1 MVSSELELPEDFDA
15 AFYTS
20 LRNKGGLI
28 FVTIAMFQ
36 SFRTIEAK
44 IAHHFEDSN
53 HVYKLD
59 SFQVCIDAISGSGI
73 HPLFCDK
80 HRDDSLPFLIM
91 EYVHVRYHFESKR
104 YKDKY
109 LSRLSAKNMSDDKVQ
124 KCK

>member
-28 FVTIAMFQ
+28 FVTM
-36 SFRTIEAK
+36 AK

-109 LSRLSAKNMSDDKVQ
+109 LSRSSAKNMSDDKVQ